1 MVECDLRVTT
11 KKYYHTFPGAGGPPH
26 LAITAPDYKCENKT
40 VPRQYILNRV
50 LCNRQRAVKF
60 CRGVP
65 ESDCRNVT
73 NQQCKMVP
81 KEICQPGC
89 SQSKQCSQCDTFS
102 RQVTQDSFW
111 VKPTSILSWTALIPR
126 EASPPARQPRVPTT
140 ILTPS

>member
-1 MVECDLRVTT
+1 MRPEGDHQEVLS
-11 KKYYHTFPGAGGPPH
+11 H
-26 LAITAPDYKCENKT
+26 LPRRRYLPNLPTTAPDYKCENKT

-81 KEICQPGC
+81 KEVCQPGC
-89 SQSKQCSQCDTFS
+89 SQSKQCSQCDAFS
-102 RQVTQDSFW
+102 RQVDQGLN
-111 VKPTSILSWTALIPR
+111 PLSLTALTSR
-126 EASPPARQPRVPTT
+126 EASPPVRRPPVPTT
-140 ILTPS
+140 TRTPS